1 MLVVHIVAPCFS
13 NCVFIL
19 HISIAI
25 WFYWYS
31 LLW

>member
-1 MLVVHIVAPCFS
+1 MLVVDIVAPCFS

-25 WFYWYS
+25 WFYW
-31 LLW
+31 